1 MSDELDNHINEETKH
16 TVIPINGL
24 YENWFLDYA
33 SYVILDRAVPH
44 INDGLKPVQRRIMH
58 SLKEMDDGRFNKAAN
73 VIGNTMKYH
82 PHGDASIGDA
92 MVQIGQKD
100 LLIDCQGNWGDPI
113 TGDSAAAPRYIE
125 ARLSKF
131 ANEVVFNSDTTIW
144 QLSYDGRNN
153 EPLTLPVKFP
163 LLLAQGAEG
172 IAVGLATKVMP
183 HNFIELL
190 DASIEILQGGKPN
203 ILPDFFTGGMADF
216 SAYNEGMR
224 GGKIRV
230 RAKIT
235 EKDKKTLVIT
245 EIPYST
251 TTGSVIDSILSAN
264 DKGKIKIKKIE
275 DNTAANVEIVIQLAP
290 GISPDVTIDAL
301 YAFTSC
307 EVSISP
313 NTCII
318 KDDKPQFL
326 TVNDILV
333 QNTENTKNLL
343 KQELEIKLHELQE
356 KIFFSSLLKI
366 FIQEGMYK
374 NARYENSANF
384 DAVVVE
390 LNILFAPFKEQ
401 LYREILPEDFKKLI
415 DKPMSSITRFD
426 VKKADDQMKALADEI
441 KTVKNHLRHLT
452 DYAIAWFQRLKD
464 KYSKGRER
472 KTEIRLFDRVEASKV
487 ALANVKLYLNREDGF
502 IGTGLK
508 KDEFVADCSDL
519 DEVIVFREDGHY
531 TITKVADKTFVG
543 KGIIYAAVFKK
554 NDERTIYNA
563 IYKDGA
569 SGVSYIKRFA
579 VMGVTRDKEY
589 EITKGTKGSR
599 VLYFTP
605 NPNGEAEIVTVMLK
619 PHVKLKKVQFDLDF
633 ADIAIKGRASQG
645 NIVSKYPI
653 KKILLKSKGVST
665 LAGLKIWYDELLRRL
680 NVDGRG
686 KYLGEF
692 DGDDKILQV
701 HKEGWYELS
710 SFELSNHFD
719 ADLLL
724 IQKYDPEKPF
734 AVVHYEGKAKNYFI
748 KRFVFEQIGIGKKQT
763 LISEETGSKF
773 LYLTSN
779 PAAALT
785 VDVLKGKT
793 QIPETLEIILAD
805 FIDVKGIKANG
816 NRLSQHDVKNIDI
829 SNHEEIELSLE
840 EDSKEEESLA
850 TDKTE
855 GDEGTGGSGTV
866 TADQESD
873 KSADTDETEDELDTA
888 ADDQSAENEVA
899 ESGSSTVATE
909 KKKVE
914 PADESVKPVEDF
926 AEPAKDFAKPA
937 KESAAYLVKKQ
948 SEVEKTVS
956 AQESE
961 QSEVSV
967 NPAKV
972 LKAKAAVPVAIKEE
986 EKTADSS
993 IEPVAEVVSEV
1004 KADTS
1009 KTDKQVARV
1018 APEVKESEVKAF
1030 SAKPEKPV
1038 VEAATEVP
1046 AAKSEKPAVEPE
1058 KIEPVVNTAVPRPKI
1073 KWETPA
1079 RPEPKTEALFGDD
1092 VVAKE
1097 PKKPTKSKSTDD
1109 AKSRVKKESPQKK
1122 EVKLE
1127 ITNPDDIQLG
1137 LF

>member
-1 MSDELDNHINEETKH
+1 MSEETEAQLNEENKH
-16 TVIPINGL
+16 TVIPITGL

-44 INDGLKPVQRRIMH
+44 INDGLKPVQRRILH

-113 TGDSAAAPRYIE
+113 TGDSAAAARYIE

-131 ANEVVFNSDTTIW
+131 ANDVVFNPDTTTW

-183 HNFIELL
+183 HNFVELL
-190 DASIEILQGGKPN
+190 DASIEALKGIRPN

-216 SAYNEGMR
+216 SAYSEGMR

-245 EIPYST
+245 EIPYGT

-275 DNTAANVEIVIQLAP
+275 DNTAQHVEIVIQLAP

-326 TVNDILV
+326 SVNDILV
-333 QNTENTKNLL
+333 ENTNNTKALL
-343 KQELEIKLHELQE
+343 KRELEIRLHDLQE

-374 NARYENSANF
+374 HPEYENSGNF
-384 DAVVVE
+384 DVVVQV
-390 LNILFAPFKEQ
+390 LHGLFEPFKAQ
-401 LYREILPEDFKKLI
+401 LYRDILPEDFKKLI

-426 VKKADDQMKALADEI
+426 VKKADEQMKSLAEDI
-441 KTVKNHLRHLT
+441 KVVKHHLRHLT
-452 DYAIAWFQRLKD
+452 DYAIAWFQKLKD
-464 KYSKGRER
+464 KYGKGRER

-487 ALANVKLYLNREDGF
+487 ALANVKLYMNRIDGF

-508 KDEFVADCSDL
+508 KDEYIADCSDL
-519 DEVIVFREDGHY
+519 DEIIVFREDGKCI
-531 TITKVADKTFVG
+531 ITKVADKTFVG
-543 KGIIYAAVFKK
+543 KGIIHAAVFKK
-554 NDERTIYNA
+554 NDDRTIYNM

-569 SGVSYIKRFA
+569 SGIAYIKRFA
-579 VMGVTRDKEY
+579 VIGVTRDKEY
-589 EITKGTKGSR
+589 DLTKGSKGSR
-599 VLYFTP
+599 LLYFTA
-605 NPNGEAEIVTVMLK
+605 NPNGEAEIINVQLK
-619 PHVKLKKVQFDLDF
+619 PHSKLKKVNFDVDF
-633 ADIAIKGRASQG
+633 AETSIKGRGSQG
-645 NIVSKYPI
+645 NILSKYPV
-653 KKILLKSKGVST
+653 KKIVLKSKGVST
-665 LAGLKIWYDELLRRL
+665 LSGLKIWYDELLRRL

-710 SFELSNHFD
+710 TFELSNHFD
-719 ADLLL
+719 ADIII

-734 AVVHYEGKAKNYFI
+734 AVVHYDGKAKNQYI
-748 KRFVFEQIGIGKKQT
+748 KRFVFENIAVGKKQSI
-763 LISEETGSKF
+763 ISEEPGSK
-773 LYLTSN
+773 LICITSN
-779 PAAALT
+779 PEAKLV

-793 QIPETLEIILAD
+793 QIPETLEIVLAE
-805 FIDVKGIKANG
+805 FIDLKGIKALG
-816 NRLSQHDVKNIDI
+816 NRMTSQEVQHFEII
-829 SNHEEIELSLE
+829 SAEEIEPMIE
-840 EDSKEEESLA
+840 
-850 TDKTE
+850 T
-855 GDEGTGGSGTV
+855 
-866 TADQESD
+866 ESD
-873 KSADTDETEDELDTA
+873 ASESVEDELPAGVLPLVIPSKAPQEEEVSEEQLSEEVPEASTA
-888 ADDQSAENEVA
+888 AEPEVIDSESELAA
-899 ESGSSTVATE
+899 ESPLESSEAEPLVTSADEPETKVVAT
-909 KKKVE
+909 
-914 PADESVKPVEDF
+914 S
-926 AEPAKDFAKPA
+926 
-937 KESAAYLVKKQ
+937 
-948 SEVEKTVS
+948 
-956 AQESE
+956 
-961 QSEVSV
+961 
-967 NPAKV
+967 
-972 LKAKAAVPVAIKEE
+972 
-986 EKTADSS
+986 
-993 IEPVAEVVSEV
+993 
-1004 KADTS
+1004 
-1009 KTDKQVARV
+1009 
-1018 APEVKESEVKAF
+1018 
-1030 SAKPEKPV
+1030 
-1038 VEAATEVP
+1038 
-1046 AAKSEKPAVEPE
+1046 
-1058 KIEPVVNTAVPRPKI
+1058 
-1073 KWETPA
+1073 ETPA
-1079 RPEPKTEALFGDD
+1079 NAAAPQGTSQDDSQTAEKKILVTEKPKA
-1092 VVAKE
+1092 
-1097 PKKPTKSKSTDD
+1097 KKPWG
-1109 AKSRVKKESPQKK
+1109 KKKID
-1122 EVKLE
+1122 LE
-1127 ITNPDDIQLG
+1127 ITNPEDLEDTGQLG